1 MSVHSGLWQGQ
12 CQLREERPDNDWQLR
27 DEGDTCMCRVHLIC
41 LWLWVHLITF
51 LTLSSIDLILMSSC
65 KGPLSSFRSRNVE
78 FGIEFEFGFELRF
91 ERRIKQGHL
100 LQYNIISLTSWQSVT
115 VEWRG
120 RLWVG
125 WVRTWYVL
133 RLHRSDGSDN
143 ALALRQSGSKQ
154 SDISYLNKIYWKIKP
169 LLSSF
174 RDIIRSCSVTGY

>member
-1 MSVHSGLWQGQ
+1 MYVSSSFDLP
-12 CQLREERPDNDWQLR
+12 LSSFDYL
-27 DEGDTCMCRVHLIC
+27 
-41 LWLWVHLITF
+41 

-174 RDIIRSCSVTGY
+174 RDIIKSIRLFVWAHSERCRFIYNKSKRALASSWNDQLQSWT

>member
-1 MSVHSGLWQGQ
+1 VQYCIIAWILRISEQHLQSLSNKTLNERTLGLMTRTMSVAWGETWQW
-12 CQLREERPDNDWQLR
+12 LTPLR
-27 DEGDTCMCRVHLIC
+27 DEGDGIYMYVSSSFDLPLTSFDYL
-41 LWLWVHLITF
+41 

-78 FGIEFEFGFELRF
+78 FGIEFGFELRF

-120 RLWVG
+120 RLLVR

-143 ALALRQSGSKQ
+143 GLA
-154 SDISYLNKIYWKIKP
+154 
-169 LLSSF
+169 F
-174 RDIIRSCSVTGY
+174 V